1 MRDALPPLPEK
12 TIKQFTD
19 HKDLGFIQVRANSEC
34 YTVRTGTAHRC
45 PVIVCCI
52 FGTRALLHCRTHNQ

>member
-19 HKDLGFIQVRANSEC
+19 HKDLGFIQVSAL
-34 YTVRTGTAHRC
+34 T
-45 PVIVCCI
+45 IVYV
-52 FGTRALLHCRTHNQ
+52 ALLARRTVFRDNLEHLQPHSCCVYNC